1 MAMTSISFAPL
12 APWAVIGALSAV
24 AVALT
29 AVAVARRAAGA
40 GWRAAALAVVI
51 GALANPTLHTE
62 NRERL
67 SDVVAV
73 VVDRSSSQ
81 RIGARWERADEALRA
96 LRERLRRSPNAEVR
110 VVDAGAPGPGSPDR
124 AGAGAGDMTPEGTRL
139 FDALD
144 RALADIPPDRVAGA
158 VFITDGQVHDA
169 PGDPAR
175 APGIG
180 NRKPLHVL
188 LTGERGEADRR
199 LVVAEAPNYGM
210 VGSELHLTLRVEDA
224 GYGARPGAA
233 PETARI
239 AVRRDGAQEEIHT
252 LEVGRNQRVPFRLDH
267 GGRTIVEI
275 EVAGA
280 DGEQTLRNNRAALTV
295 NGVRDRL
302 RVLLVSGEPHA
313 GARTWRNLLKA
324 DPSVDLVHF
333 TILRPPE
340 KQDGTPV
347 RELSLIAFPI
357 RELFETKLKDF
368 DLIVLDR
375 YRRRGILPQSY
386 FANVVRY
393 VNEGGALLG
402 AVGPAFATPLS
413 VYRTPLGDV
422 MPGRPT
428 GKVVERGFR
437 PLPTE
442 LGKRHPVTAD
452 LAGAAAETPAWGR
465 WFRMID
471 AVAER
476 GVTVMRGVDD
486 RPLLLLDRVG
496 DGRVA
501 LLLSDHAWLWARGAE
516 GGGPQA
522 ELLRRLAHWL
532 MKEPD
537 LEEED
542 LRLSARG
549 SRLEIVRRGLGDVP
563 GRITVRAPSGE
574 RMPVELED
582 RGGGRLVGGVT
593 VGETGLYVASDGNLE
608 AAAVVGPLNAREYAD
623 VRTSADVLTPV
634 VEATSGG
641 VYWIAGDGVPNVR
654 FVRPGRDT
662 SGSDGMG
669 LVANG
674 SYIVTGV
681 ERTSLLPAFAV
692 LLLAL
697 GALMTAWYREGR

>member
-1 MAMTSISFAPL
+1 MTGAAAAMTSISFAPL
-12 APWAVIGALSAV
+12 LPWTVIGALSA
-24 AVALT
+24 AAASLT
-29 AVAVARRAAGA
+29 AVAFAKRAAGA
-40 GWRAAALAVVI
+40 AWRGAALAVVI
-51 GALANPTLHTE
+51 GALANPILHTE
-62 NRERL
+62 SRERL
-67 SDVVAV
+67 TDVVAV
-73 VVDRSSSQ
+73 VVDRSPSQ
-81 RIGARWERADEALRA
+81 RIGARWERTDEALRVV
-96 LRERLRRSPNAEVR
+96 RERLRRLPNVEVR
-110 VVDAGAPGPGSPDR
+110 AVDAGAPGRASSDR
-124 AGAGAGDMTPEGTRL
+124 ADAVGAMAEGTRL

-144 RALADIPPDRVAGA
+144 AALADVPLDRIAGA
-158 VFITDGQVHDA
+158 VFITDGQAHDA
-169 PGDPAR
+169 PDDPAR
-175 APGIG
+175 APRIG
-180 NRKPLHVL
+180 NLKPLHVL

-199 LVVAEAPNYGM
+199 LVVAEAPSYGM

-224 GYGARPGAA
+224 GYGERSG
-233 PETARI
+233 TALVT
-239 AVRRDGAQEEIHT
+239 VRRDGAREETHT
-252 LEVGRNQRVPFRLDH
+252 LEVGRDQRVPFRLDH

-275 EVAGA
+275 EVADA
-280 DGEQTLRNNRAALTV
+280 DGELTRRNNRAALTV

-357 RELFETKLKDF
+357 RELFETRLADF
-368 DLIVLDR
+368 DLVVFDR

-386 FANVVRY
+386 FANIARY
-393 VNEGGALLG
+393 VTEGGALLG
-402 AVGPAFATPLS
+402 AVGPAFAAPLS
-413 VYRTPLGDV
+413 VYRTPLRDV

-428 GKVVERGFR
+428 GKVIERGFR
-437 PLPTE
+437 PMLTE
-442 LGKRHPVTAD
+442 LGRRHPVTAD
-452 LAGAAAETPAWGR
+452 LDGAAAETPAWGR

-476 GVTVMRGVDD
+476 GATVMRGVDD
-486 RPLLLLDRVG
+486 RPLLQLDRVG

-549 SRLEIVRRGLGDVP
+549 DRLEIVRRGLGDVP
-563 GRITVRAPSGE
+563 RRITVRTPSGE
-574 RMPVELED
+574 RLPVELED
-582 RGGGRLVGGVT
+582 RGGGRLVGGAAA
-593 VGETGLYVASDGNLE
+593 GETGLYVASDGDLE
-608 AAAVVGPLNAREYAD
+608 AVAVVGPLNAREYAD
-623 VRTSADVLTPV
+623 VRTSPDELAPI

-641 VYWIAGDGVPNVR
+641 VYWVAEDGAPNVR
-654 FVRPGRDT
+654 SVRPGRDT
-662 SGSDGMG
+662 SGSDWLG

-681 ERTSLLPAFAV
+681 ERTPLLPALVV

-697 GALMTAWYREGR
+697 GALMTAWRREGR

>member
-1 MAMTSISFAPL
+1 MGTAAAVTSISFAPL
-12 APWAVIGALSAV
+12 LPWTVIGALSVV
-24 AVALT
+24 AVSLT
-29 AVAVARRAAGA
+29 SVAFIKCAAGA
-40 GWRAAALAVVI
+40 AWRGVALAIVV

-67 SDVVAV
+67 TDVVAV
-73 VVDRSSSQ
+73 VADRSSSQ
-81 RIGARWERADEALRA
+81 RIGARWERTDEALRA
-96 LRERLRRSPNAEVR
+96 VRERLRRLPNVEVR
-110 VVDAGAPGPGSPDR
+110 AVDAGAPGRASSDR
-124 AGAGAGDMTPEGTRL
+124 TDAIDTMPEGTRL

-144 RALADIPPDRVAGA
+144 MTLADVPLDRIAGA
-158 VFITDGQVHDA
+158 IFVTDGQVHDA
-169 PGDPAR
+169 PDEPTR
-175 APGIG
+175 APRIG
-180 NRKPLHVL
+180 NLKPLHVL

-199 LVVAEAPNYGM
+199 LVVAEAPSYGM
-210 VGSELHLTLRVEDA
+210 VDSELHLTLRVEDA
-224 GYGARPGAA
+224 GYGEQPG
-233 PETARI
+233 TARVT
-239 AVRRDGAQEEIHT
+239 VRRDGVREETHT
-252 LEVGRNQRVPFRLDH
+252 LEVGRDQRVPFRLDH

-275 EVAGA
+275 EVTDA
-280 DGEQTLRNNRAALTV
+280 DGELTRRNNRAALTV

-357 RELFETKLKDF
+357 RELFETKLADF
-368 DLIVLDR
+368 DLIVFDR
-375 YRRRGILPQSY
+375 YRRRGILPQGY
-386 FANVVRY
+386 FANIARY
-393 VNEGGALLG
+393 VTDGGALLG

-413 VYRTPLGDV
+413 VYRTPLQGV

-428 GKVVERGFR
+428 GAVIERGFR
-437 PLPTE
+437 PMLTE
-442 LGKRHPVTAD
+442 LGKRHPVTAN
-452 LAGAAAETPAWGR
+452 LAGAADETPAWGR

-476 GVTVMRGVDD
+476 GATVMRGVGD
-486 RPLLLLDRVG
+486 RPLLQLDRVG

-501 LLLSDHAWLWARGAE
+501 LLFSDHAWLWARGVE

-549 SRLEIVRRGLGDVP
+549 NRLEIVRRGLDDAP
-563 GRITVRAPSGE
+563 RRITVRAPSGE
-574 RMPVELED
+574 RLPVELED

-593 VGETGLYVASDGNLE
+593 VGETGLYMASDGDLE
-608 AAAVVGPLNAREYAD
+608 AVAVVGPLNAREYAD
-623 VRTSADVLTPV
+623 VRTSPDGLMPI

-641 VYWIAGDGVPNVR
+641 IYWIAEDGVPNIRSVL
-654 FVRPGRDT
+654 PGRDT
-662 SGSDGMG
+662 AGSDWLG

-674 SYIVTGV
+674 SYIVTRV
-681 ERTSLLPAFAV
+681 ERTSLLPALAV